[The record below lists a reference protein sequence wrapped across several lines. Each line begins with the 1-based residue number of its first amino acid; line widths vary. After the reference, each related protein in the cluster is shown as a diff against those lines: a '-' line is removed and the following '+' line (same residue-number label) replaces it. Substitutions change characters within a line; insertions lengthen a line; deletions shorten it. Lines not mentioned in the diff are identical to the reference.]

1 MNNGI
6 VETFKPSAELS
17 KLTIQP
23 NEIIVIKI
31 DTNKYTLDEAE
42 EIYQQIINDIP
53 EEYQNNI
60 IGIPSGIEMETADID
75 YLIQRLEYVKNECLH

>member
-6 VETFKPSAELS
+6 IETFKPSAELS

-23 NEIIVIKI
+23 NEIIIIKI

-75 YLIQRLEYVKNECLH
+75 YLIQRLEYIKNDCIY